1 MLTIIHDLP
10 PHVLG
15 IRATGAVTKQ
25 DFDAVLKPALDSLLK
40 RTGKINYLLLL
51 ETTVSNFT
59 IGAWIDDLILG
70 IRHFAHWN
78 RIAIVTNERM
88 VEKFSDAFGF
98 VLPGES
104 KGFTFAELPEA
115 KIWVSAGEK

>member
-1 MLTIIHDLP
+1 MLSIMSDLP

-25 DFDAVLKPALDSLLK
+25 DFDDVLKPALDALFK

-59 IGAWIDDLILG
+59 LGAWVDDLVIGLK
-70 IRHFAHWN
+70 HFTHWN
-78 RIAIVTNERM
+78 RIAIVTNEKL
-88 VEKFSDAFGF
+88 VKNFSDVFGF
-98 VLPGES
+98 VVPGES
-104 KGFTFAELPEA
+104 RGFTLSQLATA
-115 KIWVSAGEK
+115 KEWVSAG

>member
-1 MLTIIHDLP
+1 MLSIMHDLP

-25 DFDAVLKPALDSLLK
+25 DFDEVLKPALDALLK

-59 IGAWIDDLILG
+59 LGAWVDDLVLG
-70 IRHFAHWN
+70 LKHYTHWN
-78 RIAIVTNERM
+78 RIAIVTNEKL

-98 VLPGES
+98 VLPGQS
-104 KGFTFAELPEA
+104 KGFTLGELA
-115 KIWVSAGEK
+115 KAKEWVSAGG

>member
-1 MLTIIHDLP
+1 MLTIMNDLP

-25 DFDAVLKPALDSLLK
+25 DFDEVLKPALNALVK

-59 IGAWIDDLILG
+59 LGAWVDDLG
-70 IRHFAHWN
+70 IGLKHFTRWN
-78 RIAIVTNERM
+78 RIAVVTNEKL
-88 VEKFSDAFGF
+88 VEKFSDAFGW
-98 VLPGES
+98 VVPGES
-104 KGFTFAELPEA
+104 KGFTLSELASA
-115 KIWVSAGEK
+115 KEWVSQGNI

>member
-1 MLTIIHDLP
+1 MLSIMQDLP

-15 IRATGAVTKQ
+15 VRATGAVTKQ
-25 DFDAVLKPALDSLLK
+25 DFDEVLKPALDSLVK

-59 IGAWIDDLILG
+59 LGAWMDDVLIGLK
-70 IRHFAHWN
+70 HFTHWN
-78 RIAIVTNERM
+78 RIAIVTNEKL

-98 VLPGES
+98 VVPGES
-104 KGFTFAELPEA
+104 KGFRLSELVDA
-115 KIWVSAGEK
+115 KKWVSEG